1 MKFDY
6 KKIRNEDFNKLPQL
20 DRIELRQKIDY
31 VNLNKSDMGSFSFL
45 NSMLCLAGFIMLL
58 SLGVWNIN
66 PEAGQNLFRFLILPI
81 KIGLW
86 GLIILS
92 LLQIISNINFKK
104 KLNNL
109 YGSYFEQKVNI
120 KKNK

>member
-6 KKIRNEDFNKLPQL
+6 KKISNEDFNKLPQL

-31 VNLNKSDMGSFSFL
+31 VNLNKSDMGLFSFL
-45 NSMLCLAGFIMLL
+45 NGMLCLAGFIMLL
-58 SLGVWNIN
+58 SFGVWNIN
-66 PEAGQNLFRFLILPI
+66 PEAGQNLFRLVILPI

-92 LLQIISNINFKK
+92 LLQIISDINFKK